1 MLKNLSLVIQRI
13 QHLFLFIA
21 VVLNAVY
28 FFSPLFSRALEDP
41 ASWISSGIAAG
52 IGIASVLNIIII
64 FLYRQRTNQMVW
76 LRRSLLFQI
85 LGLGSSVG
93 VLFSMGGFHI
103 NLIDEALSLVLLL
116 LAFLLMIIALI
127 FIRKDE
133 QLVRSMDRL
142 R

>member
-1 MLKNLSLVIQRI
+1 MLKPSLVIQRI

-21 VVLNAVY
+21 VVLNAV
-28 FFSPLFSRALEDP
+28 FFLSPLFNRVLEDP

-52 IGIASVLNIIII
+52 IGIASVMSIIII
-64 FLYRQRTNQMVW
+64 FMFRQRTQQMVW
-76 LRRSLLFQI
+76 LRRALLFQI
-85 LGLGSSVG
+85 LGIGSSIG

-103 NLIDEALSLVLLL
+103 NLIDEALSALLL
-116 LAFLLMIIALI
+116 LVAFLMMILALI

>member
-1 MLKNLSLVIQRI
+1 MLKPSLVIQRI

-21 VVLNAVY
+21 VVLNAV
-28 FFSPLFSRALEDP
+28 FFLSPLFNRALEDP

-52 IGIASVLNIIII
+52 IGIASVMSIIII
-64 FLYRQRTNQMVW
+64 FMFRQRTQQMVW
-76 LRRSLLFQI
+76 LRRALLFQI
-85 LGLGSSVG
+85 LGIGSSIG

-103 NLIDEALSLVLLL
+103 NLIDEALSALLL
-116 LAFLLMIIALI
+116 LVAFLMMILALI

>member
-1 MLKNLSLVIQRI
+1 MIQRI

-21 VVLNAVY
+21 VVLNAV
-28 FFSPLFSRALEDP
+28 FFLSPLFNRALEDP

-52 IGIASVLNIIII
+52 IGIASVMSIIII
-64 FLYRQRTNQMVW
+64 FMFRQRTQQMVW
-76 LRRSLLFQI
+76 LRRALLFQI
-85 LGLGSSVG
+85 LGIGSSIG

-103 NLIDEALSLVLLL
+103 NLIDEALSALLPLV
-116 LAFLLMIIALI
+116 AFLMMILALI

>member
-1 MLKNLSLVIQRI
+1 VLKPSLVIQRI

-21 VVLNAVY
+21 VVLNAV
-28 FFSPLFSRALEDP
+28 FFLSPLFNRALEDP

-52 IGIASVLNIIII
+52 IGIASVMSIIII
-64 FLYRQRTNQMVW
+64 FIFRQRTQQMVW
-76 LRRSLLFQI
+76 LRRALLFQI
-85 LGLGSSVG
+85 LGIGSSIG

-103 NLIDEALSLVLLL
+103 NLIDEALSALLL
-116 LAFLLMIIALI
+116 LVAFLMMILALI